1 MVLRPKATPRQT
13 IGTRWVGPL
22 LALLM
27 LFSLAGVG
35 IQRLTPVAAAQDDS
49 GQPAG
54 QEVNVELMLDSSG
67 SMAQEIQTGVTRID
81 AAKTVLTEVIA
92 AVPEDRP
99 GLNVGFR
106 VFGHRGNNTP
116 SGREE
121 SCQSSDLTIP
131 IDGVNKADL
140 QGQVDTYEPVGW
152 TPIAL
157 SLQRAADDF
166 EPIPADDTRTNA
178 VVLVTDGLETCS
190 ADTNDQDANNAAV
203 CTAAQALADSPGS
216 PTVYVVGFGLTPDE
230 LTVLQCIADNTGG
243 QLLGANSAEELR
255 TVLFTFLEELQ
266 VVNSTGSFEVEA
278 INGLF
283 PFGTLTCGGGQPTDA
298 NPQGG
303 EPVVYTINEE
313 NGPIVADVTVGICIF
328 AFVYPGGGQVSLNV
342 NIEAD
347 RVTRVRGSLLKFP
360 QGAGEI
366 YQVTD
371 LGGLIVWQDQFEFGD
386 YVWVLP
392 GVYTMDLLELVGDP
406 ILFYAQ
412 VQCLPGT
419 VTSLEVYTAP

>member
-1 MVLRPKATPRQT
+1 MVLRPEATSPRT
-13 IGTRWVGPL
+13 GGMRWSGPL
-22 LALLM
+22 LTLVM

-35 IQRLTPVAAAQDDS
+35 LQRPIAAAQSDAA
-49 GQPAG
+49 QPAG

-81 AAKTVLTEVIA
+81 AAKSVLTEVVT

-99 GLNVGFR
+99 NLNVGFR

-116 SGREE
+116 EGREE

-131 IDGVNKADL
+131 IEGVNKEEL
-140 QGQVDTYEPVGW
+140 QGQVDSYQPVGW

-166 EPIPADDTRTNA
+166 EPFPADDARTNA

-190 ADTNDQDANNAAV
+190 ADTDDQAANNAAV
-203 CTAAQALADSPGS
+203 CEAAQALSDSPGS
-216 PTVYVVGFGLTPDE
+216 PTVYVVGFGLTADE

-266 VVNSTGSFEVEA
+266 VVASTGVFEVEA

-283 PFGTLTCGGGQPTDA
+283 PSGSLTCGGGQATDS

-303 EPVVYTINEE
+303 DPVVFNITVES
-313 NGPIVADVTVGICIF
+313 GPIVADVPVGICIF
-328 AFVYPGGGQVSLNV
+328 AFAYPGGGQVSLNV

-347 RVTRVRGSLLKFP
+347 RTTRVRGSLLKFP